1 MGVHKMEVSC
11 MYITFKKI
19 KLFVLFLNQV
29 ELTVFT
35 LYISATK
42 IFLQSVVYFY
52 QKVVKY
58 SQFIFSH
65 LTISF

>member
-1 MGVHKMEVSC
+1 

-29 ELTVFT
+29 VLTVFT